1 MKRTDTL
8 VAALLA
14 LTALGGTA
22 GLAETSGIED
32 PMAEAKAFLASPT
45 SLSQAIA
52 TAESAAGGKA
62 AAGPTPCTKLGR
74 LLLSA
79 AGGLGAATACAL
91 LPRGNAAS
99 ACCAQPL

>member
-62 AAGPTPCTKLGR
+62 ISIEYQTGEKGAPALIMAHVVLADGSEKTVAINPADGR
-74 LLLSA
+74 
-79 AGGLGAATACAL
+79 
-91 LPRGNAAS
+91 
-99 ACCAQPL
+99 